1 MLALYWHRTGQL
13 LCCEAVFLDKG
24 EFLKWQWMPVIYKTL
39 QNVSESECDRLTCKQ
54 YFLKLLHFLVCVHGI
69 SVVAC
74 KQCLVVWFC
83 LLLGPL
89 YCCSELGLAHPFCSF
104 AVPSAYFLPS
114 SYSLG
119 WDRGRCW
126 QDVQMDGKLPLSLE
140 LEVRIYLDPEG

>member
-1 MLALYWHRTGQL
+1 MPSPEESKHVNIMSSCGVLFAL
-13 LCCEAVFLDKG
+13 C
-24 EFLKWQWMPVIYKTL
+24 
-39 QNVSESECDRLTCKQ
+39 
-54 YFLKLLHFLVCVHGI
+54 
-69 SVVAC
+69 
-74 KQCLVVWFC
+74 
-83 LLLGPL
+83 PL